1 MGIKSLFQQIWTR
14 NTKRPNVYAL
24 QRSEILDED
33 ICDFCLSVDGR
44 IVSTDDDIAK
54 IDSFHNGCR
63 GIWVEI
69 MDDEAEL
76 PPIKGVPDKLRE
88 LLKGDPEN
96 LLKMDKPILDKGS
109 LAWDY
114 YNGELDL
121 TGEK

>member
-1 MGIKSLFQQIWTR
+1 MGIKSLFQQIWT
-14 NTKRPNVYAL
+14 NKAKRLKVYAL
-24 QRSEILDED
+24 QRSEVLDED
-33 ICDFCLSVDGR
+33 ICNFCLSMDGR

-76 PPIKGVPDKLRE
+76 PLIKGVPEKLRE

-96 LLKMDKPILDKGS
+96 LLKMDKPILDKDS

-121 TGEK
+121 TGKK